1 MTVVVWLCDTLYYIM
16 FFTTSVIQTTVNYY
30 LNAFLNVAV
39 LAAHRMLF
47 FRKSHIDKD
56 DKLIPFSC
64 QK

>member
-1 MTVVVWLCDTLYYIM
+1 M